1 MPASDAYLLIWV
13 GVGFTVLGVVG
24 LLLGRREEKG
34 YYNSLASRRDVREYL
49 EHSPW
54 RPGLGALKIGG
65 RIALAVGIVLIALG
79 GAFLLRG

>member
-1 MPASDAYLLIWV
+1 MPESDAYILIWI

-49 EHSPW
+49 EHSPR
-54 RPGLGALKIGG
+54 RPGLGALKVGG
-65 RIALAVGIVLIALG
+65 RIAIAVGIVLIALG

>member
-1 MPASDAYLLIWV
+1 MPASDAYISIWV
-13 GVGFTVLGVVG
+13 GVGFVVLGVVG

-49 EHSPW
+49 EHSPG

-65 RIALAVGIVLIALG
+65 RIAIAVGIVLIAVG
-79 GAFLLRG
+79 GTFLLRG